1 MSYTVVSHSDDSRQ
15 ITVLFDGYNNAVV
28 ISYPEDI
35 DVFEDLAEGLDVYI
49 SGFASLASNT
59 EDVQPTLPVIGNHR
73 PLESANKLYE
83 GTLI

>member
-1 MSYTVVSHSDDSRQ
+1 MSYTIVSHSDDSRQ
-15 ITVLFDGYNNAVV
+15 ITVLFDGYNNAVA

-35 DVFEDLAEGLDVYI
+35 DVFEDLAEDLDVYI

-59 EDVQPTLPVIGNHR
+59 AVEYERPSGTVTIPAVQN
-73 PLESANKLYE
+73 ANTLYE